1 MREREPD
8 FDLPENCPR
17 RVAFHEAGHV
27 VVGWALGLEI
37 GGTRIRPDG
46 TGGADIAASDSL
58 PLVDRVAIYM
68 AGIVAAE
75 MSGVEAVHEKEIW
88 GDMGEVVSIGSREHP
103 GDEFGPTG
111 ADASRT
117 GKEPRAFSP
126 CTARCSPDCPMSW
139 SARANSTRRP
149 WRAYSRCETGKGK
162 RAEIDAF
169 AYPALTSCDQ
179 VTRAAWISF

>member
-8 FDLPENCPR
+8 SDLPENCPR

-103 GDEFGPTG
+103 GDES
-111 ADASRT
+111 AQLALM
-117 GKEPRAFSP
+117 RAG
-126 CTARCSPDCPMSW
+126 R
-139 SARANSTRRP
+139 
-149 WRAYSRCETGKGK
+149 
-162 RAEIDAF
+162 
-169 AYPALTSCDQ
+169 
-179 VTRAAWISF
+179 VRAASILTVHGAVLSRLSNELERAGELDAEAVARLLAL

>member
-1 MREREPD
+1 VHGCASASLIPIS
-8 FDLPENCPR
+8 LKTA
-17 RVAFHEAGHV
+17 RVASPFHEAGHV

-103 GDEFGPTG
+103 GDES
-111 ADASRT
+111 AQLALM
-117 GKEPRAFSP
+117 RAG
-126 CTARCSPDCPMSW
+126 R
-139 SARANSTRRP
+139 
-149 WRAYSRCETGKGK
+149 
-162 RAEIDAF
+162 
-169 AYPALTSCDQ
+169 
-179 VTRAAWISF
+179 VRAASILTVHGAVLSRLSNELERAGELDAEAVARLLAL